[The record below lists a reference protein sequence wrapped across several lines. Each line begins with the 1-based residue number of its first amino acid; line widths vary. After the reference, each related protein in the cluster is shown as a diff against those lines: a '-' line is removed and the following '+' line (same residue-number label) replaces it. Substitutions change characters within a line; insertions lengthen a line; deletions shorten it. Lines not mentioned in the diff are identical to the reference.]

1 MSIRHILL
9 IFLMLASSVRAEVQE
24 SLEYTYN
31 HAIAKPG
38 QSLVLSLNAASPVSE
53 KGRVFHGYT
62 KWNVRW
68 NFWWI
73 ENRDGSCKITKT
85 KTSVAGTITL
95 PRLAGGNTEQQAAF
109 ERYVAAL
116 KQHELGHYQI
126 GKDAAATIDQALL
139 DMPPMRNCTSL
150 DKVAN
155 DGAYQALERYKEKER
170 LYDANTEH
178 GKSQGAWLT
187 K

>member
-1 MSIRHILL
+1 MSIRHFLL
-9 IFLMLASSVRAEVQE
+9 IFLMLAADARAEVQE
-24 SLEYTYN
+24 SLEYTYY

-38 QSLVLSLNAASPVSE
+38 QSLVSSLNAASPVNE

-68 NFWWI
+68 NFSWI
-73 ENRDGSCKITKT
+73 ENRDGTCKITTT
-85 KTSVAGTITL
+85 KTSVTGSITL
-95 PRLAGGNTEQQAAF
+95 PRLAGANPEQQAVF
-109 ERYVAAL
+109 ERYAAAL